1 MLNTQRAGSFCLL
14 LCLLT
19 TAASSC
25 DDVER
30 REGIANCKMERKLAK
45 TTAYSSFDTNYYFD
59 LVLRKACG

>member
-30 REGIANCKMERKLAK
+30 REGIANCKMERKLA
-45 TTAYSSFDTNYYFD
+45 YSSFDTNYYFD
-59 LVLRKACG
+59 LVLRKACR